1 MLDEAR
7 KREKVANAFL
17 AATMAASAAQS
28 PKDFVRTGHI
38 EAPGTV
44 LMQTWGRKRGEAER
58 NLDQT
63 RVSQAARNVK
73 KKTFKEFVEEIDLI
87 EAQRYF
93 SSRGELEKYHGG
105 IPSGFYANNAGSS
118 ENPKW
123 RLKPKSGGEAERQRR
138 KERIASLSSE
148 TEREAADL
156 KASKIKSR
164 GYEAHHITPTH
175 HSAKLKASMSPA
187 EWEARKARD
196 AKIGVYHGH
205 TPRNLMATK
214 RSGDRPDKPGVYHRK
229 GGAHELEGKVKDLVS
244 GPGSKESAISHS
256 QLLAAAVRKQ
266 RREKKQG
273 GSK

>member
-1 MLDEAR
+1 MLDEAK

-38 EAPGTV
+38 EAPGTA
-44 LMQTWGRKRGEAER
+44 LMQMWAKKRGEAER
-58 NLDQT
+58 NLDHG
-63 RVSQAARNVK
+63 RVVPRNVK
-73 KKTFKEFVEEIDLI
+73 RRTFKEFVEETNLT
-87 EAQRYF
+87 EAQRHF
-93 SSRGELEKYHGG
+93 SSRAELEKHHGG

-123 RLKPKSGGEAERQRR
+123 RLKPKSGGVQERERR

-148 TEREAADL
+148 SEREAADR

-205 TPRNLMATK
+205 QPRNLMATK

-229 GGAHELEGKVKDLVS
+229 GGAHEVEGKVKDIVS

-266 RREKKQG
+266 RREKRQE
-273 GSK
+273 GSNK